1 MATEVIAWSVCGWPK
16 GPRPG
21 PGHRVPFWVWP
32 YSYWASCH
40 CKCQILKLHHKPPWR
55 SARPRLAISSPPL
68 TFETGNALT
77 MGGCFLMLYN
87 LVMCKSIKRI
97 IWTSTL
103 TLCAALNPNEGHLP
117 QRESKHDLNSWTSN
131 WVCMKNLQGLCGFVL
146 SPPFLPCCVDPRLFA
161 YDEHPFPHWVTQPKH
176 GILSSRPETCFSMF
190 FQLCSL

>member
-1 MATEVIAWSVCGWPK
+1 MKICKATF
-16 GPRPG
+16 
-21 PGHRVPFWVWP
+21 GHGTTPPFHLW
-32 YSYWASCH
+32 
-40 CKCQILKLHHKPPWR
+40 KIL
-55 SARPRLAISSPPL
+55 A
-68 TFETGNALT
+68 
-77 MGGCFLMLYN
+77 MLWDDWLFFDVVL

>member
-1 MATEVIAWSVCGWPK
+1 ME
-16 GPRPG
+16 
-21 PGHRVPFWVWP
+21 
-32 YSYWASCH
+32 
-40 CKCQILKLHHKPPWR
+40 PP
-55 SARPRLAISSPPL
+55 PPL
-68 TFETGNALT
+68 TFETGNALRWAV
-77 MGGCFLMLYN
+77 FDVVL

-176 GILSSRPETCFSMF
+176 GILSSRPETCFPCFSNF
-190 FQLCSL
+190 ALCKFNCAPNVKRQNSYKLADCCPAYPSVFRKKVQWHNDISWCHIYGIMNLPFHFDYI